1 MTLGS
6 GSEWPGDVRFDPFA
20 TDLFELRRTPLRGGL
35 MVAMRHCGRAYRG
48 LARAW
53 MSASRQKRTCAI
65 LANRPELT

>member
-35 MVAMRHCGRAYRG
+35 MVAMRHLRPSLSRPC
-48 LARAW
+48 ARLDVRFAPKAD
-53 MSASRQKRTCAI
+53 MRDFSQSA
-65 LANRPELT
+65 